1 MAKLQYNLFATDG
14 FMVLPINA
22 EPCPN
27 TTYTG
32 SIYVWGFVG
41 GLYKRDDQVVNPQFA
56 DTTAHRA
63 AFAGTATIPSPR
75 IDCDQ
80 GDHVYILLVNLGM
93 VLAPVPQD
101 DHTIHLHGLHVATQL
116 DGFPELSFAVPMGRK
131 MLYYFFAEHPGTYM
145 YHCHQEA
152 SQHIQM
158 GMYGALVIYPSRQS
172 LAAAGV
178 VIPPGFTNRNFAY
191 NDAMTFYDKDY
202 VMLLSDLDSTWHRA
216 VYENDLSFNPVNFKP
231 DWWLVNG
238 RAFPDTLMTHPEPGY
253 DSYVRVTTDQK
264 FLLRMINMGYQP
276 VPWHIHGWHFHIL
289 GKDAEMREHHDMGFT
304 QLIGSGETYDLH
316 LDATSKSGMYS
327 KYIFQGQQGYQ
338 SLMSRVQLS
347 WWYDI
352 PMEGFACPP
361 DPTDWNYGQHPGEFF
376 PQFYPMHNHD
386 DYKVT
391 NDGLYPGGQLT
402 YIQTDAPPS

>member
-1 MAKLQYNLFATDG
+1 
-14 FMVLPINA
+14 
-22 EPCPN
+22 
-27 TTYTG
+27 
-32 SIYVWGFVG
+32 
-41 GLYKRDDQVVNPQFA
+41 
-56 DTTAHRA
+56 
-63 AFAGTATIPSPR
+63 
-75 IDCDQ
+75 
-80 GDHVYILLVNLGM
+80 
-93 VLAPVPQD
+93 
-101 DHTIHLHGLHVATQL
+101 
-116 DGFPELSFAVPMGRK
+116 
-131 MLYYFFAEHPGTYM
+131 M

-158 GMYGALVIYPSRQS
+158 GMYGALVIYPSQQS

-216 VYENDLSFNPVNFKP
+216 VYENDPSFNPVNFKP

-238 RAFPDTLMTHPEPGY
+238 RAFPDTLMRHPQPGY
-253 DSYVRVTTDQK
+253 NSYVRVATDQK
-264 FLLRMINMGYQP
+264 FLLRMINMGYQS
-276 VPWHIHGWHFHIL
+276 VPWHIHGWNFHII
-289 GKDAEMREHHDMGFT
+289 GKDATMREHHDMGFT
-304 QLIGSGETYDLH
+304 QLIGSGETYDL
-316 LDATSKSGMYS
+316 LLEATSKSGMYS
-327 KYIFQGQQGYQ
+327 KYIFQGQQGYE

-361 DPTDWNYGQHPGEFF
+361 PPGSERPHSSWRYGQHAGEFF

-391 NDGLYPGGQLT
+391 NNGLYPGGQLT
-402 YIQTDAPPS
+402 YIQTDAPPPPPVPPGPGTPTTWP